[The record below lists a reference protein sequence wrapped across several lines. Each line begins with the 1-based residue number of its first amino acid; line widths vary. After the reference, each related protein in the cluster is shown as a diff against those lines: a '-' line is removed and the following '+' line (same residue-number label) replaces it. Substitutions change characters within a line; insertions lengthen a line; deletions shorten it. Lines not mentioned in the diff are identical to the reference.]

1 MEAPHHFFLGHYIVG
16 ATRTS
21 QVTVLLGR
29 QGGGSGV
36 LSMQQLV
43 GPEMQ
48 SCRAS
53 LVLAE
58 FYGKISHAGV
68 AFW

>member
-1 MEAPHHFFLGHYIVG
+1 MG
-16 ATRTS
+16 ATRSS
-21 QVTVLLGR
+21 QVAVLRGT

-36 LSMQQLV
+36 LPMQQLV

-48 SCRAS
+48 SCSCLGKESDACSTS

-58 FYGKISHAGV
+58 LYGKISHAGD